1 MEKDG
6 INSFGAYLELITNR
20 NPVVHQITNFV
31 TANDCAN
38 AVLAMGGRTVM
49 ADYIEEIEEITGAA
63 DSLVLNLGVP
73 SEERFQSLLLAGKA
87 ANKKRIPVVFDPV
100 GCGASSFRRNAA
112 KELLHEVEVSVIR
125 GNSSE
130 IQCLFDKYNRMR
142 GIDAETEFDSIC
154 TVRKFAKKTHAVV
167 VITGERDIV
176 TDGDRMYMIE
186 NGCKEMSLLTGTGCI
201 CSALTGLFLGADTK
215 AVYSAVCAAA
225 CVGIAGELSWKRYG
239 ECGLGHFH
247 MGLFDMLGNM
257 RKEIFEAE
265 ARIHEI

>member
-1 MEKDG
+1 M
-6 INSFGAYLELITNR
+6 
-20 NPVVHQITNFV
+20 
-31 TANDCAN
+31 
-38 AVLAMGGRTVM
+38 
-49 ADYIEEIEEITGAA
+49 
-63 DSLVLNLGVP
+63 
-73 SEERFQSLLLAGKA
+73 
-87 ANKKRIPVVFDPV
+87 
-100 GCGASSFRRNAA
+100 
-112 KELLHEVEVSVIR
+112 EVSVIR

-154 TVRKFAKKTHAVV
+154 TVREFAEKIHAVV
-167 VITGERDIV
+167 VVTGERDIV

-247 MGLFDMLGNM
+247 MGLFDMLGSM

>member
-73 SEERFQSLLLAGKA
+73 SEERLQSLLLAGKA

-100 GCGASSFRRNAA
+100 GGGASSFRRNAA

-125 GNSSE
+125 
-130 IQCLFDKYNRMR
+130 
-142 GIDAETEFDSIC
+142 
-154 TVRKFAKKTHAVV
+154 
-167 VITGERDIV
+167 
-176 TDGDRMYMIE
+176 
-186 NGCKEMSLLTGTGCI
+186 
-201 CSALTGLFLGADTK
+201 
-215 AVYSAVCAAA
+215 
-225 CVGIAGELSWKRYG
+225 
-239 ECGLGHFH
+239 
-247 MGLFDMLGNM
+247 
-257 RKEIFEAE
+257 
-265 ARIHEI
+265 

>member
-73 SEERFQSLLLAGKA
+73 SEERLQSLLLAGKA

-154 TVRKFAKKTHAVV
+154 TVRKFAEKTHAVV
-167 VITGERDIV
+167 VVTGERDIV
-176 TDGDRMYMIE
+176 TDGDKMYMIE

-239 ECGLGHFH
+239 ECGFCL
-247 MGLFDMLGNM
+247 L
-257 RKEIFEAE
+257 
-265 ARIHEI
+265 

>member
-73 SEERFQSLLLAGKA
+73 SEERLQSLLLAGKA

-100 GCGASSFRRNAA
+100 GCGASSFLSVGM
-112 KELLHEVEVSVIR
+112 LLKS
-125 GNSSE
+125 
-130 IQCLFDKYNRMR
+130 CCMKWKYP
-142 GIDAETEFDSIC
+142 
-154 TVRKFAKKTHAVV
+154 
-167 VITGERDIV
+167 
-176 TDGDRMYMIE
+176 
-186 NGCKEMSLLTGTGCI
+186 
-201 CSALTGLFLGADTK
+201 
-215 AVYSAVCAAA
+215 
-225 CVGIAGELSWKRYG
+225 
-239 ECGLGHFH
+239 
-247 MGLFDMLGNM
+247 
-257 RKEIFEAE
+257 
-265 ARIHEI
+265 